1 MIRREAGFTLV
12 ELMITM
18 VIFVFVIAAAS
29 QVFVGLITQ
38 FKQQSKIAETNIE
51 GIVGLDIMRRDIENA
66 GYGLPWVLPTAW
78 ATSPCTGYQEAV
90 VVAETPW
97 VDRDFNDG
105 PPDNPARGTDSAGA
119 CNPPGAIRSGDGACT
134 TPATCP
140 AGSDV
145 LVIKATNV
153 AQNDASQKWTY
164 VNTTSQVKEWDIP
177 GETERLETSDR
188 VIVISLGNTT
198 PTLRTLV
205 LNGGSF
211 TATYVRNGTYLD
223 ASPDTLSAGFAP
235 ADTTDTRVVY
245 GVAGAAGTAL
255 RMPFNRADFY
265 VRTPTTANSM
275 PTRCAT
281 GTGILYKG
289 TVNHTDGG
297 LTELPLLDCVA
308 DMQVYYRL
316 DTINDGITAIDS
328 ELNSIAGLT
337 AQNIREQVREIRV
350 YILAH
355 EGQRDRSYTFNNF
368 TGACATCIRV
378 GQSAV
383 LGRDFNLATIT
394 DYLNYRWKVYTIV
407 VQPKNLR

>member
-12 ELMITM
+12 ELIITM
-18 VIFVFVIAAAS
+18 AIFVFVIAAAS

-66 GYGLPWVLPTAW
+66 GYGLPWVWVHA
-78 ATSPCTGYQEAV
+78 AVSNEAV
-90 VVAETPW
+90 VDV
-97 VDRDFNDG
+97 VDHTAYND
-105 PPDNPARGTDSAGA
+105 T
-119 CNPPGAIRSGDGACT
+119 AINAVPRALVSGDGA
-134 TPATCP
+134 
-140 AGSDV
+140 GVGSSDV

-164 VNTTSQVKEWDIP
+164 VNPSNQVKEWDVP
-177 GETERLETSDR
+177 GATERFETSDR
-188 VIVISLGNTT
+188 VIVISLGNTD
-198 PTLRTLV
+198 PTLRTLA

-223 ASPDTLSAGFAP
+223 ANPDNISAGFAP
-235 ADTTDTRVVY
+235 ADTTDTRIVY
-245 GVAGAAGTAL
+245 GVDNPGNPVTTPL

-265 VRTPTTANSM
+265 VRTPATNF

-281 GTGILYKG
+281 GTGILYKA
-289 TVNHTDGG
+289 TVNQGTGATAGGG

-316 DTINDGITAIDS
+316 DTNNDGAIES

-337 AQNIREQVREIRV
+337 AQNIREQTREIRV

-355 EGQRDRSYTFNNF
+355 EGQRDGSYTFNNF
-368 TGACATCIRV
+368 TGASTCATCVRV

-407 VQPKNLR
+407 VQPKNLS